1 MNENLMFFPN
11 KSRITT
17 NTNTINTH
25 IIKLWGDIGIPCEYQ
40 DEIDL
45 IDSAGPDDV
54 IVLDLCTDGG
64 VMDTAALFNRA
75 LRSTAAH
82 TVAVIGPSCASAGS
96 IIALSCREFVIDNTS
111 SLMLHTSS
119 YGFGRSKDVD
129 IFEHANFSRKSL
141 RRLYE
146 DVYSGFIS
154 KDQLEDVIKGQPFYF
169 DCDEL
174 EERLDALH
182 EYRSQ
187 LAQACECGECGTE
200 GDEDQPFDLMSL
212 IEEKVEQGVDKALKK
227 LYSKFDLTP
236 KPPKERR
243 PKTAKSEEIVF
254 DGIAGKCLKAA
265 PLEEIPPPPA
275 EK

>member
-17 NTNTINTH
+17 NTDTINTH
-25 IIKLWGDIGIPCEYQ
+25 IVKLWDDIGIPCEYQ
-40 DEIDL
+40 EEIDL

-174 EERLDALH
+174 GERLDALH
-182 EYRSQ
+182 EYRTNLVQ
-187 LAQACECGECGTE
+187 VRECGECET
-200 GDEDQPFDLMSL
+200 GDEEPFDLMGL

-227 LYSKFDLTP
+227 LYNKFDLTP
-236 KPPKERR
+236 KE
-243 PKTAKSEEIVF
+243 AKVR
-254 DGIAGKCLKAA
+254 KV
-265 PLEEIPPPPA
+265 A
-275 EK
+275 EKKPSPKLEKALEQAKEISEKWKEE

>member
-1 MNENLMFFPN
+1 MNEHLMFFPN

-17 NTNTINTH
+17 NTDTINTH
-25 IIKLWGDIGIPCEYQ
+25 IIKLWDDIGIPCEYQ

-174 EERLDALH
+174 GERLEALH
-182 EYRSQ
+182 EYRTN
-187 LAQACECGECGTE
+187 LAQSCERRECDGA
-200 GDEDQPFDLMSL
+200 DEDQSFDLMSL

-236 KPPKERR
+236 KVPKVRKPT
-243 PKTAKSEEIVF
+243 PKLEKALDQAEEIR
-254 DGIAGKCLKAA
+254 
-265 PLEEIPPPPA
+265 
-275 EK
+275 EKFTEGE